1 MAKKSIES
9 LEKDRMEIMS
19 ALEDSDTP
27 QEAKDGLKEAL
38 ANIDEQI
45 KKASTSTAKA
55 TAPKKRVRK
64 KGTPNPTYAKIQQI
78 AKDLKAKNPNLKH
91 TDAVRDAWAVLRSEK
106 VTPAPKKEEA
116 KAPES
121 KPVERK
127 KIDKLKVT
135 AKAKETAK
143 KAVVK
148 KAKES
153 PKKESEAVKKAKRLK
168 AKVSRVGKT
177 YSYKVKGEMKT
188 FTRDK
193 DKDGNRTAMHVGKRV
208 SKDGNVYYEYRDN
221 RADTNIGKPS
231 YKRPNMF
238 ARGGGIPKSYTH
250 FVVRKSDGKIIN
262 GYDYKGVDAG
272 DIKYFT
278 SEDFKDMGISNKEFS
293 LLTKQSLMSKGIDPF
308 NASNWTNQFAK
319 GGKMSG
325 ITVNVYSYDLKNTLI
340 MSKSFETETKAER
353 FAEKV
358 EDYNDDGYMFSLCG
372 YNASGKKVVD
382 IEDLSDYS
390 KADIKKEKG
399 FADCTTWTLKMKV
412 LDLRNTMIFSFTGSF
427 DSCYKKFETLDG
439 EDLYADIDGS
449 EYAKGGVL
457 SKSDLEDFN
466 EWMEDGNVIKN
477 PDGTYSTQDANFK
490 NRIESLEGLK
500 KYYKR
505 EFVGSYAKGG
515 MVDLFEDYENI
526 PPKIVRI
533 LEKYEDAFDGGD
545 YKGLSMALGEVE
557 ENGYTFEYN
566 LWGEAYG
573 LRPKNVPLNKLEGYE
588 DEEYAR
594 GGSVSKGIE
603 EPFYE
608 DGILISKPFYVEEK
622 SFFGISKSYNVTNK
636 WVENVTASF
645 LISKDLGITKKD
657 ALNKANAFYDFC
669 KKAKTF
675 KEYEDLSA
683 EFIEEWNAK
692 EEYAKGGSTESGVT
706 VEVRSTNSSNTL
718 LMEKS
723 FDTIA
728 KAKAFANKINNDL
741 SDSPRIDILGYDAK
755 GKMVVEFYDF
765 GSLDESDIEAGME
778 FYKPVSWKLKM
789 VAFNK
794 KTFAYSTVFT
804 FSGSYK
810 ECVKLF
816 NLIDMEGVE
825 AVIKGGSYANGGEM
839 EDYDPITN
847 ARMIGRDS
855 QDYETMLKEY
865 AGEHYKSLTPMEREQ
880 IIEDM
885 KRDFDR
891 RNQFAKGGRTDVNK
905 DVTSTLSR
913 LQPYLDEYTMRKYGF
928 KANPEEI
935 FVEYSKRPDGSA
947 QITAVTIDSPSRKQS
962 KKIFVDDI
970 FETFARGGKMTNSY
984 PMKEEI
990 IVS

>member
-45 KKASTSTAKA
+45 KSASTSTAKA
-55 TAPKKRVRK
+55 TAIKKRVRK

-78 AKDLKAKNPNLKH
+78 AKELKAKNPNLKH
-91 TDAVRDAWAVLRSEK
+91 TEAVKDAWAVLRSEK
-106 VTPAPKKEEA
+106 GSPAPKKEEA

-127 KIDKLKVT
+127 KIDRLKVT

-148 KAKES
+148 KATEA

-308 NASNWTNQFAK
+308 NASNWTNQ
-319 GGKMSG
+319 
-325 ITVNVYSYDLKNTLI
+325 
-340 MSKSFETETKAER
+340 
-353 FAEKV
+353 
-358 EDYNDDGYMFSLCG
+358 
-372 YNASGKKVVD
+372 
-382 IEDLSDYS
+382 
-390 KADIKKEKG
+390 
-399 FADCTTWTLKMKV
+399 
-412 LDLRNTMIFSFTGSF
+412 
-427 DSCYKKFETLDG
+427 
-439 EDLYADIDGS
+439 
-449 EYAKGGVL
+449 YAKGGVL

-477 PDGTYSTQDANFK
+477 PDGTYSTQDANFR
-490 NRIESLEGLK
+490 NRIESLEDLK

-515 MVDLFEDYENI
+515 
-526 PPKIVRI
+526 
-533 LEKYEDAFDGGD
+533 
-545 YKGLSMALGEVE
+545 
-557 ENGYTFEYN
+557 
-566 LWGEAYG
+566 
-573 LRPKNVPLNKLEGYE
+573 
-588 DEEYAR
+588 
-594 GGSVSKGIE
+594 
-603 EPFYE
+603 
-608 DGILISKPFYVEEK
+608 
-622 SFFGISKSYNVTNK
+622 
-636 WVENVTASF
+636 
-645 LISKDLGITKKD
+645 
-657 ALNKANAFYDFC
+657 
-669 KKAKTF
+669 
-675 KEYEDLSA
+675 
-683 EFIEEWNAK
+683 
-692 EEYAKGGSTESGVT
+692 STDSGVT

-728 KAKAFANKINNDL
+728 KAKAFANKINNEL

-794 KTFAYSTVFT
+794 KTFANSTIFT
-804 FSGSYK
+804 FSGSFK
-810 ECVKLF
+810 ECEKLF

-825 AVIKGGSYANGGEM
+825 AVIKGGSYADGGEM

-865 AGEHYKSLTPMEREQ
+865 AGQHYKSLTRMEREQ

-970 FETFARGGKMTNSY
+970 FETYARGGKMPKPY

-990 IVS
+990 IIS

>member
-45 KKASTSTAKA
+45 KNASTSTAKA
-55 TAPKKRVRK
+55 KAPKKRVRK

-91 TDAVRDAWAVLRSEK
+91 TDAVRDAWVVLRSEK
-106 VTPAPKKEEA
+106 GTPAPKKEEA

-148 KAKES
+148 KPKEA

-319 GGKMSG
+319 GGSVDDEAM
-325 ITVNVYSYDLKNTLI
+325 YSYPDFFRSQGGIKFDTEQDAMNFI
-340 MSKSFETETKAER
+340 KSGAPFLRKALRTGEAVIV
-353 FAEKV
+353 FDGEQFYIAEKV
-358 EDYNDDGYMFSLCG
+358 
-372 YNASGKKVVD
+372 K
-382 IEDLSDYS
+382 
-390 KADIKKEKG
+390 
-399 FADCTTWTLKMKV
+399 
-412 LDLRNTMIFSFTGSF
+412 
-427 DSCYKKFETLDG
+427 
-439 EDLYADIDGS
+439 
-449 EYAKGGVL
+449 YAKGGVL

-477 PDGTYSTQDANFK
+477 PDGTFSTQDANFK

-594 GGSVSKGIE
+594 GGETKGKVTLIFGGKSHSY
-603 EPFYE
+603 PANFV
-608 DGILISKPFYVEEK
+608 DGKVDE
-622 SFFGISKSYNVTNK
+622 V
-636 WVENVTASF
+636 F
-645 LISKDLGITKKD
+645 LD
-657 ALNKANAFYDFC
+657 YDMESELF
-669 KKAKTF
+669 
-675 KEYEDLSA
+675 
-683 EFIEEWNAK
+683 EFIENEFMDWIEHNKGRDIEDMYYSEDAIYSK
-692 EEYAKGGSTESGVT
+692 KGAITGSIEDIAYLMESENKKVLNLDKDESDLSSTWYAKGGRTASKSKRKV
-706 VEVRSTNSSNTL
+706 VRKTATKPKRKVDMSKVRKYWNSMDDDASDRYEFLINAG
-718 LMEKS
+718 
-723 FDTIA
+723 FDDSE
-728 KAKAFANKINNDL
+728 ANDYQYN
-741 SDSPRIDILGYDAK
+741 SW
-755 GKMVVEFYDF
+755 
-765 GSLDESDIEAGME
+765 GSLNTETKTAL
-778 FYKPVSWKLKM
+778 YK
-789 VAFNK
+789 
-794 KTFAYSTVFT
+794 T
-804 FSGSYK
+804 YK
-810 ECVKLF
+810 S
-816 NLIDMEGVE
+816 M
-825 AVIKGGSYANGGEM
+825 YADGGEM

-865 AGEHYKSLTPMEREQ
+865 SGEHYKSLTPMEREQ

-891 RNQFAKGGRTDVNK
+891 RNQFAQGGRTDVNK

>member
-45 KKASTSTAKA
+45 KNASTSTAKA

-78 AKDLKAKNPNLKH
+78 AKELKAKNPNLKH

-106 VTPAPKKEEA
+106 GSPAPKKEEA

-127 KIDKLKVT
+127 KIDRLKVT

-148 KAKES
+148 KATEA

-238 ARGGGIPKSYTH
+238 AKGGGIPKSYTH

-358 EDYNDDGYMFSLCG
+358 ENYNDDGYMFSLCG
-372 YNASGKKVVD
+372 YDASGKKVVD

-427 DSCYKKFETLDG
+427 DSCYKKFESLDG

-477 PDGTYSTQDANFK
+477 PDGTYSTQDANFR
-490 NRIESLEGLK
+490 NRIESLEDLK

-505 EFVGSYAKGG
+505 EFVGSYAEGGGVEVGEVKYGNLIVGNEYYQVTRPNLGIEKIKITEKANGRYTYQSDNSNVEIAVVKYEGRYTDNETLYGIFEDKDEAKRMAIKLLTEKMGKYAKGG

-526 PPKIVRI
+526 PPKIARI
-533 LEKYEDAFDGGD
+533 LAKYEDAFEDGD
-545 YKGLSMALGEVE
+545 YKELEMALSEVE
-557 ENGYTFEYN
+557 ASGYTFEYD
-566 LWGEAYG
+566 LSGEAYG

-588 DEEYAR
+588 DEKY
-594 GGSVSKGIE
+594 
-603 EPFYE
+603 
-608 DGILISKPFYVEEK
+608 
-622 SFFGISKSYNVTNK
+622 
-636 WVENVTASF
+636 
-645 LISKDLGITKKD
+645 
-657 ALNKANAFYDFC
+657 
-669 KKAKTF
+669 
-675 KEYEDLSA
+675 
-683 EFIEEWNAK
+683 
-692 EEYAKGGSTESGVT
+692 
-706 VEVRSTNSSNTL
+706 
-718 LMEKS
+718 
-723 FDTIA
+723 
-728 KAKAFANKINNDL
+728 
-741 SDSPRIDILGYDAK
+741 
-755 GKMVVEFYDF
+755 
-765 GSLDESDIEAGME
+765 
-778 FYKPVSWKLKM
+778 
-789 VAFNK
+789 
-794 KTFAYSTVFT
+794 
-804 FSGSYK
+804 
-810 ECVKLF
+810 
-816 NLIDMEGVE
+816 
-825 AVIKGGSYANGGEM
+825 
-839 EDYDPITN
+839 
-847 ARMIGRDS
+847 
-855 QDYETMLKEY
+855 
-865 AGEHYKSLTPMEREQ
+865 
-880 IIEDM
+880 
-885 KRDFDR
+885 
-891 RNQFAKGGRTDVNK
+891 AKGGRTDVNK

-947 QITAVTIDSPSRKQS
+947 QITAVTIDSPSRKHS

-970 FETFARGGKMTNSY
+970 FETFARGGKM
-984 PMKEEI
+984 KF
-990 IVS
+990 